1 MSNKT
6 YKICSRVL
14 IDHGK
19 SVWMEE
25 KDFYQDIVIATSGSF
40 AYKRKVSLSYHVK
53 KDKHFYSKPS
63 TQAKKQSSDARE
75 DNSKDSRF
83 GLDIDELFQL
93 KKNGM
98 LVESYYIGGPR
109 YRR

>member
-1 MSNKT
+1 
-6 YKICSRVL
+6 
-14 IDHGK
+14 
-19 SVWMEE
+19 MEE

-63 TQAKKQSSDARE
+63 TQAKKQSSDAQ
-75 DNSKDSRF
+75 F
-83 GLDIDELFQL
+83 VLDIDELFQL

>member
-1 MSNKT
+1 MSRMPF
-6 YKICSRVL
+6 RV
-14 IDHGK
+14 
-19 SVWMEE
+19 
-25 KDFYQDIVIATSGSF
+25 FN
-40 AYKRKVSLSYHVK
+40 
-53 KDKHFYSKPS
+53 P
-63 TQAKKQSSDARE
+63 KQSSDARE

-83 GLDIDELFQL
+83 VLDIDELFQL

>member
-1 MSNKT
+1 MDGRK
-6 YKICSRVL
+6 
-14 IDHGK
+14 G
-19 SVWMEE
+19 
-25 KDFYQDIVIATSGSF
+25 FYQDIVIATSGSF
-40 AYKRKVSLSYHVK
+40 KYKRKLSSSYHVK
-53 KDKHFYSKPS
+53 TDKHFYSKPS

-83 GLDIDELFQL
+83 VLDIDELFQL